1 MRLDQTPGTV
11 ALRGTPAAPG
21 LAAGRLVRLVA
32 APRTQR
38 RAGSPA
44 EERAML
50 SAALERDR
58 AGLGRLIEAA
68 TDDGE
73 AGILEFQL
81 ALLEDASLTDPVFAA
96 IAAGIAADDAWRR
109 ALDAQ
114 VADFAAAEDAYFRGR
129 AADIADL
136 RERVLDGLTGGS
148 EAPIPAGAIV
158 IADDLAPSRFLAAD
172 WAGGGLVLLRGSST
186 SHVAILARARGVP
199 MIVGVGAAHVEG
211 HREALLDADAGL
223 LVLDPDARA
232 RAHFADRRAAEAIA
246 RAEAATY
253 LDRPAVTAGGQRIQ
267 VMINIAGP
275 DDLDAVD
282 PRHCDGIGLVR
293 TEFLFHG
300 RDRLPDED
308 EQYRAYRRILE
319 WAGDRPVTIRTLD
332 AGGDKPVAGLT
343 RDGET
348 NPFLGVR
355 GVRLSLRHHDVF
367 RLQLRAL
374 ARSAV
379 HGNLKVMVPMVTLPA
394 ELAQCR
400 SLLAAAAD
408 ELAGE
413 GHAAARPPLG
423 MMVEV
428 PAAALSLDEFAAD
441 FFSIGSNDLI
451 QYLNAASRDEPEL
464 VALAQPST
472 ALWRLLREIA
482 AHGRRVQCE
491 VSLCGDLGGDP
502 RHVGALIECGLRT
515 LSASPA
521 AIAALKA
528 AIARHGAP

>member
-1 MRLDQTPGTV
+1 MRLEAAPVTLT
-11 ALRGTPAAPG
+11 LRGTPAAPG
-21 LAAGRLVRLVA
+21 LAAGRLVHLAPIARRL
-32 APRTQR
+32 R
-38 RAGSPA
+38 RAGTPA
-44 EERAML
+44 EERA
-50 SAALERDR
+50 SFSSALEHDR
-58 AGLGRLIEAA
+58 GALAGMIEAA
-68 TDDGE
+68 ADESE

-81 ALLEDASLTDPVFAA
+81 AMLEDSSLTDPVFAA
-96 IAAGIAADDAWRR
+96 IAAGAAAHDAWRR
-109 ALDAQ
+109 VLDAQ
-114 VADFAAAEDAYFRGR
+114 VADFAAADDAYFRGR

-136 RERVLDGLTGGS
+136 RERLLDGLCGAA
-148 EAPIPAGAIV
+148 EAPIAAGTII

-172 WAGGGLVLLRGSST
+172 WSGGGLVLQRGSAT

-199 MIVGVGAAHVEG
+199 MIVGVGGVPLED
-211 HREALLDADAGL
+211 HREALLDADAGEL
-223 LVLDPDARA
+223 ILDPDAPARA
-232 RAHFADRRAAEAIA
+232 RFAGRRAAAQAA
-246 RAEAATY
+246 RAEAATW
-253 LDRPAVTAGGQRIQ
+253 LDRPAVTAGGERIQ

-275 DDLDAVD
+275 DELAALD

-300 RDRLPDED
+300 RDRLPGED
-308 EQYRAYRRILE
+308 EQYHFYRRILE

-343 RDGET
+343 RDGEA

-355 GVRLSLRHHDVF
+355 GVRLSLRHHEVF

-379 HGNLKVMVPMVTLPA
+379 CGHLKVMVPMVTLPA

-400 SLLAAAAD
+400 SLLVAAVEEVAGQGRPAAQ
-408 ELAGE
+408 
-413 GHAAARPPLG
+413 PPLG

-464 VALAQPST
+464 TALAQPSPP
-472 ALWRLLREIA
+472 LWRLLREIA
-482 AHGRRVQCE
+482 AHGRRVQRE

-502 RHVGALIECGLRT
+502 RHVGALLDCGLRA
-515 LSASPA
+515 LSASPS
-521 AIAALKA
+521 AIAGLKA
-528 AIARHGAP
+528 AIARHGA

>member
-1 MRLDQTPGTV
+1 MRLEAAPATLT
-11 ALRGTPAAPG
+11 LRGTPAAPG
-21 LAAGRLVRLVA
+21 LAAGRVVRL
-32 APRTQR
+32 APPARRLR
-38 RAGSPA
+38 RAGTAA
-44 EERAML
+44 EERA
-50 SAALERDR
+50 SFIAALEHDR
-58 AGLGRLIEAA
+58 ATLAGLIEAA
-68 TDDGE
+68 ADESE

-81 ALLEDASLTDPVFAA
+81 AMLEDSSLTDPVLAA
-96 IAAGIAADDAWRR
+96 IAAGAAAHDAWRQV
-109 ALDAQ
+109 LDALA
-114 VADFAAAEDAYFRGR
+114 ADFAGSDDAYFRGR

-136 RERVLDGLTGGS
+136 RERLLDGLYGS
-148 EAPIPAGAIV
+148 AEAPIVSGTIIV
-158 IADDLAPSRFLAAD
+158 ADDLAPSRFLAAD
-172 WAGGGLVLLRGSST
+172 WSGGGLVLRRGSAT

-199 MIVGVGAAHVEG
+199 MIVGVGGVVLED

-223 LVLDPDARA
+223 LILDPDAAARA
-232 RAHFADRRAAEAIA
+232 RFAGRCAADQAA
-246 RAEAATY
+246 RAEAATW
-253 LDRPAVTAGGQRIQ
+253 LDRPAVTADGERIQ

-275 DDLDAVD
+275 DELAALD
-282 PRHCDGIGLVR
+282 PRRCDGIGLVR

-300 RDRLPDED
+300 RDRLPGED
-308 EQYRAYRRILE
+308 EQYHFYRRILE

-332 AGGDKPVAGLT
+332 AGGDKPMTGFT
-343 RDGET
+343 RDGEA

-355 GVRLSLRHHDVF
+355 GVRLSLRHPAVF

-400 SLLAAAAD
+400 SLLAAAV
-408 ELAGE
+408 EEVAGE
-413 GHAAARPPLG
+413 GGAAAQPPLG

-464 VALAQPST
+464 TALAQPSP

-482 AHGRRVQCE
+482 AHGRRVQRE

-502 RHVGALIECGLRT
+502 RHVGALLDCGLRA

-521 AIAALKA
+521 AIAGLKA
-528 AIARHGAP
+528 AIARHGA